1 MCIFDPFGFLGP
13 FVLLAKQ
20 YLRETWTLRL
30 SWDDALP
37 DTLYAK
43 WRLFFCRLFEIE
55 KLRYGRCV
63 KPSGDVGSLMLII
76 LSDGS
81 EIAYGCAAY
90 IRWTMDDGSFWCRL
104 LLAKCRI
111 APTNRISIPQMELNG
126 AVLSKRCRKV
136 IETECRFKFEK
147 VIHLVDSE
155 TVLCMINNL
164 NTRSRVYEGVR
175 VGEIQAAIRGDVSC
189 WGWISGDQNIS
200 DWVTRGRPPSELGP
214 ESEWFMGPKFLYR
227 QYDQWSAKFSP
238 PVVEVLPGEK
248 NMKLGVHVVQSS
260 PYTRCSSLKTVKWA
274 YARILSIIN
283 ARSFK
288 GSKQAAITP
297 ELLSKVERFLIMEV
311 QKTWSVDTVSSNF
324 RTLLPVMQDGIW
336 VVGVRIAHHS
346 PLTPDNKPMVLLPN
360 NHPLTRLIML
370 EAHRDCGHKGQ
381 DTTVARFRSRFWTA
395 HATKMSKSICENCQM
410 CKLLHVRDMDQLM
423 GQMPSVRLVPSPP
436 FTSVMLDLFG
446 PYPVRGEV
454 QKRTTGKARG
464 VIFTDLCSRAVHIEV
479 VFGYDTQSFLLALSR
494 FASIRGWPTVMY
506 SDPGS
511 QLVGANTE
519 LVNAWK
525 DINLD
530 TLKKH
535 GSEFGLRWVFGPA
548 DSPWYQGAVESLV
561 KSSKKAI

>member
-1 MCIFDPFGFLGP
+1 
-13 FVLLAKQ
+13 
-20 YLRETWTLRL
+20 
-30 SWDDALP
+30 
-37 DTLYAK
+37 
-43 WRLFFCRLFEIE
+43 
-55 KLRYGRCV
+55 
-63 KPSGDVGSLMLII
+63 
-76 LSDGS
+76 
-81 EIAYGCAAY
+81 
-90 IRWTMDDGSFWCRL
+90 
-104 LLAKCRI
+104 
-111 APTNRISIPQMELNG
+111 
-126 AVLSKRCRKV
+126 
-136 IETECRFKFEK
+136 
-147 VIHLVDSE
+147 
-155 TVLCMINNL
+155 
-164 NTRSRVYEGVR
+164 
-175 VGEIQAAIRGDVSC
+175 
-189 WGWISGDQNIS
+189 
-200 DWVTRGRPPSELGP
+200 
-214 ESEWFMGPKFLYR
+214 
-227 QYDQWSAKFSP
+227 
-238 PVVEVLPGEK
+238 
-248 NMKLGVHVVQSS
+248 MKLGVHVVQSS

-311 QKTWSVDTVSSNF
+311 QKTWSVDRVSSNF

-360 NHPLTRLIML
+360 NHPLTRLIMI
-370 EAHRDCGHKGQ
+370 EAHRDCGHKGR

-436 FTSVMLDLFG
+436 FTSVRLDLFG

-454 QKRTTGKARG
+454 QKRTTGKAWG

-494 FASIRGWPTVMY
+494 FASIRGWPTVIY

-535 GSEFGLRWVFGPA
+535 GAEFGLRWVFGPA

-561 KSSKKAI
+561 KSAKKAIELSVRKQRLSVIEMLTVFTQAADLLNERPLGVLPGFDSPLTVLTPNSLLLGRSTSRNPGGYSSTHTSLRSRLALVQGIVDQFWTHWTTLYAPTLIRQSKWLLERRPLQIDVVIVTDPGVMKAVHVTLAYRIGDKSEIGFLRERPSMFKMIKLTIFVFLHKRKLQHLIYSYPIAIYTNVASNVTFCDIIIDHC